1 MFEKLSDRHLRAV
14 YRVAK
19 TRLRA
24 FFVDPKLMIQL
35 RSEMYRRG
43 ML

>member
-1 MFEKLSDRHLRAV
+1 MFDRLSDQHLKAV

-24 FFVDPKLMIQL
+24 FFADPRLMIQL

>member
-1 MFEKLSDRHLRAV
+1 MFEKLDDVRLRAV

-24 FFVDPKLMIQL
+24 FFVDPKMMIQL
-35 RSEMYRRG
+35 RNEMTKRG
-43 ML
+43 LL

>member
-1 MFEKLSDRHLRAV
+1 MFDRLNDTRLRAV

-24 FFVDPKLMIQL
+24 FFVDPKMMIEL
-35 RSEMYRRG
+35 RNEMSKRG
-43 ML
+43 LL

>member
-1 MFEKLSDRHLRAV
+1 MFDRLSDQHLRAV

-24 FFVDPKLMIQL
+24 FFADPRLMIQL

>member
-1 MFEKLSDRHLRAV
+1 MFDRLSDRHLRAV

-24 FFVDPKLMIQL
+24 FFVDPKMMIQL